1 MTYKMI
7 CESITKEK
15 RLKLEDDIRIL
26 EEQGFESVGLAMASR
41 ELDHVCILMHRK
53 EAK

>member
-15 RLKLEDDIRIL
+15 RLKLEDDLQKL
-26 EEQGFESVGLAMASR
+26 EEQGFEYIGLAIANR
-41 ELDHVCILMHRK
+41 ELDYICILMHRK
-53 EAK
+53 ETK

>member
-15 RLKLEDDIRIL
+15 RLKLEDELRKH

-41 ELDHVCILMHRK
+41 ELDVVCILMHRK
-53 EAK
+53 D

>member
-15 RLKLEDDIRIL
+15 RLKLEDELRKH
-26 EEQGFESVGLAMASR
+26 EEQGFEYIDSVMATR
-41 ELDHVCILMHRK
+41 ELDYVCILMYK
-53 EAK
+53 KD

>member
-15 RLKLEDDIRIL
+15 RLKLEGELQKL
-26 EEQGFESVGLAMASR
+26 EEQGFEYIDSVMAGR
-41 ELDHVCILMHRK
+41 ELDYVCILMHSK
-53 EAK
+53 